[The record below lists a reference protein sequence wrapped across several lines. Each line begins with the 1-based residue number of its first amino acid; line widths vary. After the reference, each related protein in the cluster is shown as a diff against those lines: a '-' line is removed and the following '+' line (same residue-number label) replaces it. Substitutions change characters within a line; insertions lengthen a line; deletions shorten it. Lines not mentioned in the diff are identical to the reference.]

1 MRLFNRPVPAVVA
14 AEIGRKDAVTHYVL
28 ADSLSEMADAAMA
41 KGRSTGAS
49 HWKGGLDLPAA
60 CRTMRTGDLSFV
72 ARSDA
77 LLSRFEKFAF
87 ASPTKAWRR
96 DVAGAVPNVPAFIA
110 GQPQAMRRRVR
121 LVSEA
126 APLAVV
132 VDLTTSSNIE
142 ARDIERRG
150 AAILALVRVLSA
162 RRPVELWAGA
172 FTGAGRGDRDG
183 CAMFARIDTSPLDLA
198 RAAFAFVSPA
208 YTRQALYSLARSF
221 GFAGNWPYQ
230 SPTASRHFLDDLI
243 RPAFPHVGDV
253 LAIPALYATD
263 LATRDPEAWIAETL
277 ATLESRAAA

>member
-1 MRLFNRPVPAVVA
+1 MRLFNRPVPDIVA
-14 AEIGRKDAVTHYVL
+14 ANIGRRDAVTHYVL

-41 KGRSTGAS
+41 KGVQQGGAS
-49 HWKGGLDLPAA
+49 KWNGGLDLPAA
-60 CRTMRTGDLSFV
+60 CRTMRTGDLSYV

-77 LLSRFEKFAF
+77 LLARFERFAF
-87 ASPTKAWRR
+87 AAPTKAWRR

-110 GQPQAMRRRVR
+110 GNPQSMRRRVR
-121 LVSEA
+121 LASEA

-132 VDLTTSSNIE
+132 VDLTTSGSIE

-172 FTGAGRGDRDG
+172 FTGADGDKNG
-183 CAMFARIDTSPLDLA
+183 VAMFARIDTAPLDLA

-208 YTRQALYSLARSF
+208 YPRQALYSLARSF
-221 GFAGNWPYQ
+221 GFAGGWPFK
-230 SPTASRHFLDDLI
+230 SHTASRQYLDDLI

-253 LAIPALYATD
+253 LALPALYATD
-263 LATRDPEAWIAETL
+263 LSTRDPEAWIAETL
-277 ATLESRAAA
+277 AMLEARAAA